1 MSITKIHTLSS
12 RLRTVREEAIHLLQ
26 PQQALEYT
34 FLDNEQFLEGL
45 DWGIPRYGHP
55 EGKIIYHI
63 EEVLENVAR
72 IPNLEKKDLLSL
84 RLVAFVHDTFKNLED
99 KARPRS
105 WLKHHA
111 VFARNFLSNYTS
123 DKELLDL
130 VELHDEAYYAWRT
143 IHIQHQPDLGALR
156 KERLLNRMGSNI
168 QLYYLFFKCDT
179 MTGDKMP
186 APLDWF
192 EASIPNIEVTELCG
206 DVRC

>member
-1 MSITKIHTLSS
+1 MSITSHHTFSS
-12 RLRTVREEAIHLLQ
+12 RLRAVREEAIDLLQ
-26 PQQALEYT
+26 PQQALEYI

-55 EGKIIYHI
+55 EGKILYHI
-63 EEVLENVAR
+63 EEVLQNIDC
-72 IPNLEKKDLLSL
+72 IPNLDKADYLKL
-84 RLVAFVHDTFKNLED
+84 RLITFVHDTFKNLED

-111 VFARNFLSNYTS
+111 VFARQFLSNYTS
-123 DKELLDL
+123 DEALLDL

-143 IHIQHQPDLGALR
+143 IHIQHQPDLGNLR
-156 KERLLNRMGSNI
+156 KERLLSRMGDQL

-179 MTGDKMP
+179 LTGDKMP

-192 EASIPNIEVTELCG
+192 EEKIEGIKVVELC
-206 DVRC
+206 